1 MNSNPP
7 AVNDIGEDPVSPP
20 PAGSNTP
27 PARQDSG
34 DIGDAEMPKVQEE
47 APVPVPENN

>member
-1 MNSNPP
+1 MSNNHP
-7 AVNDIGEDPVSPP
+7 AVNDLGLEDPASPP

-34 DIGDAEMPKVQEE
+34 DIGDVQMPQV
-47 APVPVPENN
+47 